1 MAWSSMPRQDDVST
15 QKERELFRCLKLTA
29 QVDFK
34 SWHVPLM
41 IGCLLLI
48 SLLVYVALN
57 FFMPFSIVV
66 LFYKAGM
73 QEDTLR
79 KQQFMHSY
87 TTRAHA
93 HIFTHTHTLNPNT
106 VRTLRHPSF
115 IQNSSG
121 STHSCCKN

>member
-93 HIFTHTHTLNPNT
+93 HIFTHTHSQSE
-106 VRTLRHPSF
+106 HCAY
-115 IQNSSG
+115 
-121 STHSCCKN
+121 H